1 MQNNQFAIYRVDLL
15 KAGKELKH
23 LPYNEVRR
31 KRLPVRIESYKQMH
45 IGEMERTDKVVD
57 IWKRT
62 KVYTEVSDVLVIN
75 QNGEIS
81 CYYVDEENLRRI
93 NGFIQLRPTGGVVTI
108 DTRDYHI
115 EGLSG
120 KWMAA
125 DTLIID
131 GKQFYYM
138 EHQEYRSQVAGMIL
152 DSYGKLIAKNVK
164 GFNQSVKDKIKEDIT
179 SPETKKEVGKTSVS
193 RLELYQKYYE
203 NGTYERRS
211 ESGTEKSYNQI
222 DGNAN
227 NLKEEEVSS
236 ASHRGQAQKKPK
248 KRTSVIKK
256 LHEKQVAIAKRSGKP
271 VPKYLEQ
278 QMGAERV
285 RK

>member
-1 MQNNQFAIYRVDLL
+1 MQNNQFAIYRVDIL
-15 KAGKELKH
+15 KAGKDLKH
-23 LPYNEVRR
+23 LPYNKVRE
-31 KRLPVRIESYKQMH
+31 KKIPVRIENYKQMH
-45 IGEMERTDKVVD
+45 IGKMESTDRVLD

-62 KVYTEVSDVLVIN
+62 KVYTEVSDVLVVN
-75 QNGEIS
+75 QKGEIS
-81 CYYVDEENLRRI
+81 CYYVDEEHLRRI
-93 NGFIQLRPTGGVVTI
+93 NGFIQLKPTGAVVAI
-108 DTRDYHI
+108 DTRDYQI

-120 KWMAA
+120 KWMAV

-179 SPETKKEVGKTSVS
+179 PPKTKKEVGKKSVS

-222 DGNAN
+222 DGNVN
-227 NLKEEEVSS
+227 NLKEEEASS
-236 ASHRGQAQKKPK
+236 ASHRGQAQKKTK

-256 LHEKQVAIAKRSGKP
+256 LHEKQLAIAKRSGKP
-271 VPKYLEQ
+271 VPRYLENQ
-278 QMGAERV
+278 LNAERV